1 MTIPQPSPTPPA
13 AAVPPD
19 AWLRAKE
26 LFAAVVALPPDK
38 RAPLL
43 DAGCGDDAA
52 LRQFVEALL
61 RSNDALSTER
71 SKTADLGL
79 GPLVRR
85 AIQQRW
91 PQVERGRRFGAF
103 AVVEEIATTLD
114 AARADGEADEQR
126 FLSPQTAAPE
136 QFLGQPASVATD
148 IYALGVLLCELC
160 AGQRPF
166 DGTDD
171 REELRRR
178 ALHDAPRLPSHV
190 ATAVAAGLSAS
201 SGGSCRSDPE
211 CCLVELAAA
220 VGDAAQTGSRA
231 A

>member
-26 LFAAVVALPPDK
+26 LFAAVVALPPDE

-126 FLSPQTAAPE
+126 VS
-136 QFLGQPASVATD
+136 S
-148 IYALGVLLCELC
+148 
-160 AGQRPF
+160 
-166 DGTDD
+166 
-171 REELRRR
+171 RRR
-178 ALHDAPRLPSHV
+178 RRRRNSSWDSRPAWRPTSMRSACCCANCAQDSGRSRARM
-190 ATAVAAGLSAS
+190 TARN
-201 SGGSCRSDPE
+201 C
-211 CCLVELAAA
+211 AAA
-220 VGDAAQTGSRA
+220 RCTMRRACPVMSRRL
-231 A
+231 